1 MPHVRRW
8 LNAHAARR
16 AGALAALVAML
27 LLTGCSSLALFY
39 NRAPTLTYWRLDSYL
54 DLEQAQEPGVR
65 AAIKDWFAWHR
76 TEELP
81 RYADLLSSLR
91 AEVMEPASAARIC
104 AINDEL
110 RAAFRR
116 SIAHALPSLPS
127 LASTLSARQRAHLAR
142 RYAQANA
149 ELRETYL
156 EGTPEERRTRTTERA
171 LDAARDFY
179 GRLDQA
185 QRQLITDGIAA
196 SPYDPSQWLAEREAR
211 QQHTLAILA
220 RIAAT
225 DTARRGE
232 VAATAVA
239 QFAASLANSPRAPY
253 RDYLAR
259 LTRYNCELI
268 ARVHATTT
276 PAQRARAA
284 RELQG
289 WEDDLR
295 AIAPR
300 DGD

>member
-1 MPHVRRW
+1 MAHVQRR
-8 LNAHAARR
+8 LTARTAPR
-16 AGALAALVAML
+16 VSAVAALAAML

-39 NRAPTLTYWRLDSYL
+39 NRGPTLAYWRLDSYL
-54 DLEQAQEPGVR
+54 DLDKAQVPGVR

-91 AEVMEPASAARIC
+91 AEVMEPVSSARIC

-110 RAAFRR
+110 RAAFNR
-116 SIAHALPSLPS
+116 SFTRALPSLPP
-127 LASTLSARQRAHLAR
+127 LAATLSARQRTHLAR
-142 RYAQANA
+142 RYARANA

-179 GRLDQA
+179 GRLDQT

-211 QQHTLAILA
+211 QQQTLAMLA

-225 DTARRGE
+225 DTARRG
-232 VAATAVA
+232 AVA
-239 QFAASLANSPRAPY
+239 TKAFERFAASLASSPRQSY
-253 RDYLAR
+253 RDYLASI
-259 LTRYNCELI
+259 TRYNCEFI

-276 PAQRARAA
+276 SAQRARAA

-289 WEDDLR
+289 WADDLR

-300 DGD
+300 DDE